1 MTLWASAADSSP
13 AAPNLHPDYGQ
24 VPEAAWTLVTRNSC
38 AVDALPDVPLLVVV
52 PDVPVAVVGTI
63 VPIT

>member
-1 MTLWASAADSSP
+1 MTLSGQ
-13 AAPNLHPDYGQ
+13 APRTITRVLYLHPDYGQ